1 MKYLFMFV
9 VLMVSG
15 GTFAQKK
22 KTPRIVPPPP
32 PVREAPPVAI
42 ESLAKDEDDDT
53 KCFVYTT
60 KEEKE
65 GRVFVTESLLE
76 YGWNNNLARMIIT
89 NYDYDPV
96 AEKKANEKGYI
107 IGQSKQLQFI
117 EGTFRVAK
125 GVLTFEPEKLDLFK
139 TESFKILFEG
149 KDKKVKHLTNS
160 RNEVFEKGECLK
172 PMVSM

>member
-1 MKYLFMFV
+1 MKNLIIIII
-9 VLMVSG
+9 LACSSI
-15 GTFAQKK
+15 TFAQKK

-42 ESLAKDEDDDT
+42 ESLTKEDDNST

-76 YGWNNNLARMIIT
+76 YGWNNDLARMIIT

-96 AEKKANEKGYI
+96 AEKEANEKGYI
-107 IGQSKQLQFI
+107 IGQLKQLQFI
-117 EGTFRVAK
+117 EGTFRVGK